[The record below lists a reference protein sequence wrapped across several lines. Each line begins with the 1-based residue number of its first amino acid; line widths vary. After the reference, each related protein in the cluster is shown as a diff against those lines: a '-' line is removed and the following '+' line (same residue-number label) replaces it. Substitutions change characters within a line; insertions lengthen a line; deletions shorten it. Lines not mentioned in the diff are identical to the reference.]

1 MDAQA
6 LLERECREHSEL
18 CAAVNLRANLPLACM
33 GSACMG
39 SACMPPHR
47 QVRALA
53 AMHSLGEVEK
63 LEEGLLSKLTEVQ
76 VEHPRATPLPH
87 GPTGATAPM
96 CP

>member
-1 MDAQA
+1 M
-6 LLERECREHSEL
+6 R
-18 CAAVNLRANLPLACM
+18 
-33 GSACMG
+33 
-39 SACMPPHR
+39 SACMPPYR

-76 VEHPRATPLPH
+76 VEHPQSTPVLPLC
-87 GPTGATAPM
+87 PTGATAPM

>member
-1 MDAQA
+1 VSRA
-6 LLERECREHSEL
+6 LG
-18 CAAVNLRANLPLACM
+18 AVCGRNLRANLPLACM
-33 GSACMG
+33 GSA
-39 SACMPPHR
+39 SMPPHR

>member
-1 MDAQA
+1 LDAQA

-18 CAAVNLRANLPLACM
+18 CAAVNLRANLPL
-33 GSACMG
+33 ACMG

-87 GPTGATAPM
+87 GRNRPHVSVMAAVWP
-96 CP
+96 

>member
-1 MDAQA
+1 MSRA
-6 LLERECREHSEL
+6 LG
-18 CAAVNLRANLPLACM
+18 AVCGRNLRANLPLACM

-87 GPTGATAPM
+87 GRNRPHVSLMAAVWP
-96 CP
+96 

>member
-1 MDAQA
+1 MSRA
-6 LLERECREHSEL
+6 LG
-18 CAAVNLRANLPLACM
+18 AVCGRNLRANLPLACM
-33 GSACMG
+33 GSA
-39 SACMPPHR
+39 SMPPHR

>member
-1 MDAQA
+1 MSRA
-6 LLERECREHSEL
+6 LG
-18 CAAVNLRANLPLACM
+18 AVCGRNLRANLPL
-33 GSACMG
+33 ACMG

-76 VEHPRATPLPH
+76 VAHPRAAPLSHGRNRPH
-87 GPTGATAPM
+87 ESGVAAMWP
-96 CP
+96 